1 MALQTQRLLPGPVR
15 ATVHI
20 LLVLLACHPVLPTC
34 PSLCTCY
41 FSPPTV
47 SCQSHNFSKV
57 PLGIPPN
64 AQRIFL
70 QNNLITD
77 LRVGIFGPHT
87 VKLWLYSNNVTNI
100 QTGAFWDLRSL
111 QELDLGDNRH
121 LKALDADTFRGLSRL
136 QSLNLYRCQL
146 TSLPSLIFRRL
157 YSLQY
162 LYLQDNLLL
171 YLQDD
176 LFIDNSNLT
185 HLFLHGNR
193 LRVLSENVFRGLMN
207 LDRLLLH
214 MNRLHVIHRWAF
226 HDLYKVTILYLF
238 NNSLTNLSG
247 DTMGDLPSLE
257 FLRLNGNPWACDCRA
272 RSLWAWYR
280 QFRISSSDVLCVS
293 PPERRGMDLRFL
305 AEEDFVSCPGT
316 TTGQGKNGVKAKWK
330 PKIING
336 NGGAQ
341 TVNGGA
347 RVNGSSNNLYG
358 LGDGRIDSSVP
369 NPSTLYKDLPS
380 NDIYSPKYD
389 GPTEEDYWGGY
400 GSEGDLQ
407 NCIGLDC
414 PIDGS
419 SSLSQESSWT
429 LHLMISLHLC
439 LLLLNRREL

>member
-1 MALQTQRLLPGPVR
+1 MSLLVQPLLHGPAHAALRLL
-15 ATVHI
+15 
-20 LLVLLACHPVLPTC
+20 LLLLACCPVLPSC

-47 SCQSHNFSKV
+47 SCQSHNFSRV
-57 PLGIPPN
+57 PMGIPAN

-77 LRVGIFGPHT
+77 LRVGVFGPHT
-87 VKLWLYSNNVTNI
+87 VTLLLYSNNITSI

-111 QELDLGDNRH
+111 EDLDLGENRN
-121 LKALDADTFRGLSRL
+121 LRALDADTFRGLSRL
-136 QSLNLYRCQL
+136 QALHLYRCQL

-157 YSLQY
+157 YNLQY

-193 LRVLSENVFRGLMN
+193 LRVLSENVFRGLMG

-226 HDLYKVTILYLF
+226 RDLYKVTILYLF
-238 NNSLTNLSG
+238 NNSLTTLSG
-247 DTMGDLPSLE
+247 ETMADLPSLE
-257 FLRLNGNPWACDCRA
+257 FLRLNSNPWACDCRA
-272 RSLWAWYR
+272 RSLWSWFR
-280 QFRISSSDVLCVS
+280 QFRVSSSNVLCMS
-293 PPERRGMDLRFL
+293 PPERHGMDLRFL
-305 AEEDFVSCPGT
+305 AEEDFLSCQGP

-330 PKIING
+330 PKASSSNDV
-336 NGGAQ
+336 AP
-341 TVNGGA
+341 VNGGT

-358 LGDGRIDSSVP
+358 LGDGRIDGGAP

-389 GPTEEDYWGGY
+389 GPTEEDYWEGY
-400 GSEGDLQ
+400 GSEGELRE

-414 PIDGS
+414 PIGGS
-419 SSLSQESSWT
+419 SSLSQERLWIVHMT
-429 LHLMISLHLC
+429 AFLHLSLLV
-439 LLLLNRREL
+439 LAQREH